1 MLLLISGYF
10 SAPYSEIRSKIRK
23 FVSNYE
29 NAFRISKRN
38 YELQSEFA
46 NLIRREVQ
54 RFIMSELESE
64 LECFLKAFENK
75 LSESSINL
83 IRDTL
88 KTNGFNSRLQLK
100 LISEKEV
107 ELMFPDYE
115 ALTLGGR
122 RLLPYQLQVLK
133 EESPLQKTV
142 KRPFHSAED
151 SDVSNEKQVS

>member
-1 MLLLISGYF
+1 
-10 SAPYSEIRSKIRK
+10 
-23 FVSNYE
+23 
-29 NAFRISKRN
+29 
-38 YELQSEFA
+38 
-46 NLIRREVQ
+46 
-54 RFIMSELESE
+54 MSELESE